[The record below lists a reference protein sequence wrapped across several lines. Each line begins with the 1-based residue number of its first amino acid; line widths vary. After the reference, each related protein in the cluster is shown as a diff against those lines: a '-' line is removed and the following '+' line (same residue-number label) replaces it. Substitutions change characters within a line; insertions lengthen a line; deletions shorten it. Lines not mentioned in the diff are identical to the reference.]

1 MTMIVGEGRVLT
13 VIRCRINQ
21 AQATRIADAHR
32 PALFAA
38 AINDDGAI
46 DLWFHRS
53 VTALEEYQV
62 MDAYMRVTDARLRCH
77 GVTR

>member
-13 VIRCRINQ
+13 VTRRRIDQ

-46 DLWFHRS
+46 DLWANRG
-53 VTALEEYQV
+53 VTALEEYQAL
-62 MDAYMRVTDARLRCH
+62 DAYMQVTDARLRCH